1 MGVNPSGAPG
11 AGWQW
16 QWALVAMTGAL
27 ALIYIDQTAVAVA
40 LPTIGDELGF
50 SALSLQWV
58 INAYLLALAVT
69 VAIGGRIGDLWGRRK
84 LFLAG
89 TVILAGGSAVCA
101 VAQGELVMLGGR
113 ALQGIGA
120 GVMMPNATG
129 LLSESYEADQRG
141 RALGICLGVSGAFL
155 ALGPVVGG
163 LLVDAFG
170 WRSVFVFNLP
180 VIAGVSGLVVLRV
193 SGRGGNPGARFT
205 DSLGVAMVVAALVAV
220 VIALMQAPSWGWTDI
235 RTIALGGAGLSVLA
249 VAIARELRIRAPFF
263 NLRLFARRTYTGAS
277 LAVSVNRLAV
287 VIATVYVS
295 IYFQQVIGMSAS
307 TAGVAL
313 LALAVPTVV
322 AAPLAGR
329 LSDRL
334 GSAAVCNFGM
344 AVTTAGALLVAI
356 GVDRQGTA
364 LVIVGLV
371 PLAIGSGVVQPS
383 ANAAVMNTVAGDQES
398 EAFGLMAACRQLAA
412 TLGLAVIGGLIVS
425 DSLATGF
432 YVTAALCAVA
442 WAGTALLL
450 RMN

>member
-1 MGVNPSGAPG
+1 
-11 AGWQW
+11 
-16 QWALVAMTGAL
+16 MTGAL
-27 ALIYIDQTAVAVA
+27 ALIYVDQTAVAVA
-40 LPTIGDELGF
+40 LPTIGDELG
-50 SALSLQWV
+50 LSDLALQWV

-69 VAIGGRIGDLWGRRK
+69 VAIGGRLGDLYGRLK

-89 TVILAGGSAVCA
+89 TVLLGLGSVVCA
-101 VAQGELVMLGGR
+101 AADSELTMLGGR
-113 ALQGIGA
+113 AVQGIGA

-163 LLVDAFG
+163 VLVDAFG
-170 WRSVFVFNLP
+170 WRSVFVVNLP
-180 VIAGVSGLVVLRV
+180 VIACVSGLVVLRV
-193 SGRGGNPGARFT
+193 AGRGGDPGARLT
-205 DSLGVAMVVAALVAV
+205 DSFGVAMVIASLVAI

-235 RTIALGGAGLSVLA
+235 RTIALGGTGLVVLA

-295 IYFQQVIGMSAS
+295 IYLQQEIGMSAS

-329 LSDRL
+329 LSDCL
-334 GSAAVCNFGM
+334 GSAAVVNFGM
-344 AVTTAGALLVAI
+344 AVTAAGALLVAVGI
-356 GVDRQGTA
+356 DRHGTA
-364 LVIVGLV
+364 LVIGGLV
-371 PLAIGSGVVQPS
+371 PIAIGSGVVQPS
-383 ANAAVMNTVAGDQES
+383 ANLAVMNTVAADRES

-412 TLGLAVIGGLIVS
+412 TLGLAVIGGIIATAS
-425 DSLATGF
+425 PATGF
-432 YVTAALCAVA
+432 YVTAVLCAAA
-442 WAGTALLL
+442 WALTTCLL
-450 RMN
+450 RRPLEP